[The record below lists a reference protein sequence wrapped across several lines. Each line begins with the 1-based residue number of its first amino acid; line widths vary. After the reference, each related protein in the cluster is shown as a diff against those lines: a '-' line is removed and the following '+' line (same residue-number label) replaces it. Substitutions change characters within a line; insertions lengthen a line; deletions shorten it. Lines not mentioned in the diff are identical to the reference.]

1 MATCKVP
8 VALNPVPG
16 FCLKSRSTN
25 DTVVHATAAVD
36 SQGAQ
41 PTPAS
46 TLIPVPKGL
55 KVFVNIAWDAN
66 VPPPPQGSEDT
77 IQNAMKGLDI
87 DESDPKG
94 WFVPLVLSDARQEH
108 DKGRCYCTPLHL
120 PIAGL
125 PALVFDAIF
134 NPSIKSRTLKDP
146 DFKSFVIELACQ
158 RIEAQTTIV
167 LSRQIATPNIAS
179 KGKPQPRKALVPASL
194 YPSGHPNHRAPT
206 KLIQEIASPPASKL
220 TPTSILKTPQH
231 PSNAVPS
238 WSWSEE
244 NSRLRIVI
252 HVPMLTRALISQ
264 STLEVES
271 RRVIFCVPSLYVLDI
286 DLNASDAELTAT
298 FSKTD
303 SVTQAVLLKRKRDLD
318 IDNAKAEWHVADKSL
333 ILYA

>member
-55 KVFVNIAWDAN
+55 KIFVNIAWDAN

-120 PIAGL
+120 PTGAGTTASSTL
-125 PALVFDAIF
+125 ISVVHHSANTALD
-134 NPSIKSRTLKDP
+134 SRT
-146 DFKSFVIELACQ
+146 
-158 RIEAQTTIV
+158 
-167 LSRQIATPNIAS
+167 AS
-179 KGKPQPRKALVPASL
+179 
-194 YPSGHPNHRAPT
+194 
-206 KLIQEIASPPASKL
+206 
-220 TPTSILKTPQH
+220 
-231 PSNAVPS
+231 
-238 WSWSEE
+238 
-244 NSRLRIVI
+244 SRL
-252 HVPMLTRALISQ
+252 
-264 STLEVES
+264 
-271 RRVIFCVPSLYVLDI
+271 
-286 DLNASDAELTAT
+286 
-298 FSKTD
+298 
-303 SVTQAVLLKRKRDLD
+303 
-318 IDNAKAEWHVADKSL
+318 
-333 ILYA
+333 